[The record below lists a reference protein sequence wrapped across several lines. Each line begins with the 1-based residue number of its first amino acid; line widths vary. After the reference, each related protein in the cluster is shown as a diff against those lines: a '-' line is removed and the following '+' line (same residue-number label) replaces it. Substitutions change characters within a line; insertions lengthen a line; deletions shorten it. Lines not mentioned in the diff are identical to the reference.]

1 MDVEMAEHDD
11 SMNNTTITQ
20 STLHQQ
26 QPLYQQPVYQHPV
39 HQQPLPPQQQ
49 PQYQPQHP
57 DPNNGNSAA
66 GAVQDPMHYHN
77 GASNNGG
84 ATAHGFPRP
93 TTAHS
98 DTPFSRSAGYQ
109 PYSDQ
114 DSTPPYRRGS
124 TAQQQQQQVPQK
136 MPSRP
141 PSGMSGSVQYGQPQQ
156 EQSPGKNPSVVI
168 KVGMVGDAQIGKT
181 SLMVKYVVS
190 RSILGFAGVDFRRK
204 EAGTRTTY
212 RRLVC
217 PTTLDSS
224 D

>member
-20 STLHQQ
+20 STLQQHAPQAPLQQPPQPVYQPQPPYQQPPYHHQQ
-26 QPLYQQPVYQHPV
+26 QPY
-39 HQQPLPPQQQ
+39 Q
-49 PQYQPQHP
+49 PQY
-57 DPNNGNSAA
+57 DANNGYAAA
-66 GAVQDPMHYHN
+66 GAVQDPMHY
-77 GASNNGG
+77 GASNNPP
-84 ATAHGFPRP
+84 AQHGFPRP

-114 DSTPPYRRGS
+114 DSTPPYRRGGV
-124 TAQQQQQQVPQK
+124 TQQQQQQPAPQK

-141 PSGMSGSVQYGQPQQ
+141 PSGMSGSVQYGQQPQD
-156 EQSPGKNPSVVI
+156 QSPGKNPSVVI

-190 RSILGFAGVDFRRK
+190 WPS
-204 EAGTRTTY
+204 TRI
-212 RRLVC
+212 V
-217 PTTLDSS
+217 
-224 D
+224 